1 MQKAFERTVSLIGE
15 QAFDRLAQSRVI
27 VVGLGGVGGAA
38 AEVLAR
44 SGVGA
49 LTLVDGDAFEP
60 TNLNRQILCTVA
72 DVGKNKA
79 EVAAARVHGV
89 NPKASV
95 TVVSEFVTA
104 DNIDGILGDG
114 RFDYCIDAIDDLKN
128 KILLITACKRAGIP
142 VISAM
147 GAGNRLD
154 CDFELTDIFKTKNDP
169 FARKLR
175 RELKTAGVDKLDV
188 VCATSPPFVRAGEPA
203 SIAAPPLVM
212 GAMIAGYAVKRL
224 AGV

>member
-1 MQKAFERTVSLIGE
+1 MQKAFDRTVSLIGE

-60 TNLNRQILCTVA
+60 SNLNRQILCTV
-72 DVGKNKA
+72 A

-89 NPKASV
+89 NPSASV
-95 TVVSEFVTA
+95 TAVSEFVTA
-104 DNIDGILGDG
+104 DNIEGILGDG

>member
-1 MQKAFERTVSLIGE
+1 MQKAFDRTVSLIGE

-60 TNLNRQILCTVA
+60 SNLNRQILCTVA

-89 NPKASV
+89 NPSASV
-95 TVVSEFVTA
+95 TAVSEFVTA
-104 DNIDGILGDG
+104 DNIEGILGDG

-154 CDFELTDIFKTKNDP
+154 CDFELTDIFK
-169 FARKLR
+169 LR